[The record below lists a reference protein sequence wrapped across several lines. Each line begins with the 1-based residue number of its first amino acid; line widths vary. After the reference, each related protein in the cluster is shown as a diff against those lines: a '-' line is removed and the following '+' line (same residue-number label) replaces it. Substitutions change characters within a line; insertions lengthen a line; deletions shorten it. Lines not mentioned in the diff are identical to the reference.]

1 MSVLL
6 CGFHSTDLEVCTW
19 VVDTYENRTHENK
32 TLKDW
37 VEASRQQ
44 LQSKTK
50 MIVCVCNNINDS
62 DLVKDPSLVDQ
73 IGSCCGGCKDQ
84 TEFVEA

>member
-6 CGFHSTDLEVCTW
+6 CGFHSTDPEICKW
-19 VVDTYENRTHENK
+19 VVDTYENRTNSNQ

-37 VEASRQQ
+37 VEASKQQ

-50 MIVCVCNNINDS
+50 MVVCICNNISDS
-62 DLVKDPSLVDQ
+62 DLAKDPDLVDQ
-73 IGSCCGGCKDQ
+73 IGSCCGGCKQ
-84 TEFVEA
+84 EFVEAE